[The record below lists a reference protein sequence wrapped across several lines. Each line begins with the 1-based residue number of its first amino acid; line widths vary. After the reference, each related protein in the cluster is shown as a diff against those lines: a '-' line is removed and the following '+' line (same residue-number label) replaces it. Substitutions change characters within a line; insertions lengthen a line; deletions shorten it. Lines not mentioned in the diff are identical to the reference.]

1 MGKNK
6 KRKAKSLY
14 AIQENQLVIQQ
25 DIQKLPVQIQNLYP
39 SLKQLLST
47 NPLQTNQYF
56 PNHALKGDLA
66 NYRALEIDWGDC
78 AYRLIYRVVESPFPK
93 TVRIISFDEHDPAYD
108 SAKQRLR
115 SSKSK

>member
-6 KRKAKSLY
+6 SRKVKSLY

-25 DIQKLPVQIQNLYP
+25 DIPKLAVPIQKLYP

-47 NPLQTNQYF
+47 SPLQTNQYF
-56 PNHALKGDLA
+56 PSHALKGDLA
-66 NYRALEIDWGDC
+66 NYRALEVDWDDS
-78 AYRLIYRVVESPFPK
+78 AYRLIYRVVDSPFPK

-108 SAKQRLR
+108 SAKQRLKA
-115 SSKSK
+115 SKSK